1 MSAESTIQIVTPRG
15 PVTAIV
21 AAVPQAPGGVVMV
34 GGAGGGMH
42 GPSGVYAD
50 LSERLPRLGLA
61 ALRLDYRRP
70 GVLNDCVADT
80 LAGIDFL
87 NGWHIARVALIGWS
101 FGGAVVIRAG
111 VLSPAVAGVATV
123 SSQTFGAEGV
133 GLLAPKRLLLIHGT
147 ADAVLPAT
155 SSRALFDRA
164 RDPKELVLFE
174 GDGHGIES
182 HRTQLLDTLYEWC
195 KAVLLDEAPP
205 PDQQAPS
212 S

>member
-1 MSAESTIQIVTPRG
+1 MSDESTIQIVTPRG

-34 GGAGGGMH
+34 GGAGGGLH

-50 LSERLPRLGLA
+50 LGERLPHLGLA

-70 GVLNDCVADT
+70 SILNDSVADT

-87 NGWHIARVALIGWS
+87 NGWHITRVALIGWS

-111 VLSPAVAGVATV
+111 VVSPAVAGVATV
-123 SSQTFGAEGV
+123 ASQTFGAEGV

-147 ADAVLPAT
+147 ADTVLSAT

-174 GDGHGIES
+174 GDGHGIEA
-182 HRTQLLDTLYEWC
+182 HRIQLLDTLYEWC
-195 KAVLLDEAPP
+195 KTVLLDEAPP

>member
-1 MSAESTIQIVTPRG
+1 MSDESAIQIVTPRG

-34 GGAGGGMH
+34 GGAGGGTH

-70 GVLNDCVADT
+70 NLLNECVADT
-80 LAGIDFL
+80 LAGVDFL
-87 NGWHIARVALIGWS
+87 TGWHITRVALIGWS

-111 VLSPAVAGVATV
+111 VLGPSVAGVATV
-123 SSQTFGAEGV
+123 ASQSFGAESV

-147 ADAVLPAT
+147 ADPVLPYA
-155 SSRALFDRA
+155 SSRDLFDRA
-164 RDPKELVLFE
+164 HEPKELVLFE
-174 GDGHGIES
+174 GDGHGIEG

-195 KAVLLDEAPP
+195 KAILLDEALPQTEQP
-205 PDQQAPS
+205 
-212 S
+212 